1 MGASPQ
7 HLLPL
12 PVKGHG
18 PKKTHDSEKHHK
30 RHSIMAAPTDHLDLS
45 RKSYHG
51 GAAFSRPLLSSL
63 KCQIMTTSLDISSS
77 NNSPPQ
83 LSRRF
88 ATAVPAGTEAT
99 AQLLHKHLGHWGLD
113 AGARR
118 ARLVELDVLITAL
131 TAAVLT
137 LSELETRLE
146 TMLLQAN
153 ELGLAA
159 VDELCHRLSRPLA
172 KDANRISM
180 LEFTVAKLLG
190 VLKSSNDD
198 EALRHKSLAH
208 FAVVD
213 MLQADSTLAHRLRH
227 LQDSSRAITLL
238 VSQERQ
244 HELAS
249 RPPPSYS
256 VPGGVVVPQPGGQEQ
271 QLPDYQQALD
281 DRSSVAIHPHD
292 WCVFSG
298 LTLADIPV
306 LSRITLPVIR
316 GEIKDGFFYTER
328 YARSVGDALGA
339 LADNPNLERSRHT
352 LPEILRLKEPTR
364 DSRGFT
370 ALPPPPTPAAA
381 AAAAAVA
388 EELQPQQQRSKSGR
402 RGLAQRLAQRIAKG
416 RR

>member
-1 MGASPQ
+1 
-7 HLLPL
+7 
-12 PVKGHG
+12 
-18 PKKTHDSEKHHK
+18 
-30 RHSIMAAPTDHLDLS
+30 
-45 RKSYHG
+45 
-51 GAAFSRPLLSSL
+51 
-63 KCQIMTTSLDISSS
+63 
-77 NNSPPQ
+77 
-83 LSRRF
+83 
-88 ATAVPAGTEAT
+88 
-99 AQLLHKHLGHWGLD
+99 
-113 AGARR
+113 
-118 ARLVELDVLITAL
+118 
-131 TAAVLT
+131 
-137 LSELETRLE
+137 
-146 TMLLQAN
+146 
-153 ELGLAA
+153 
-159 VDELCHRLSRPLA
+159 
-172 KDANRISM
+172 
-180 LEFTVAKLLG
+180 
-190 VLKSSNDD
+190 
-198 EALRHKSLAH
+198 
-208 FAVVD
+208 

-227 LQDSSRAITLL
+227 LQDSSRAITQL

-256 VPGGVVVPQPGGQEQ
+256 VPGVPQPGQEQ

-306 LSRITLPVIR
+306 LSRIALPVIR
-316 GEIKDGFFYTER
+316 GEVKDGFFYTER

-381 AAAAAVA
+381 AAVAVV
-388 EELQPQQQRSKSGR
+388 EGPQQQQRSKSGR